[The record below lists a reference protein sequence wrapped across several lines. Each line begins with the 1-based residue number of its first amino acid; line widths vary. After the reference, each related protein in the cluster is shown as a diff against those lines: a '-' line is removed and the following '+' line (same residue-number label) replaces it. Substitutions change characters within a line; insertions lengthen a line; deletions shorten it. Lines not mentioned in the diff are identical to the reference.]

1 MKAPRRLV
9 GALAGLLMLAGCASA
24 PPPDWALNS
33 HGAMQRALAAYLDG
47 NTRVGDIEFALARAE
62 LARTARPEL
71 LARAELLR
79 CATRV
84 ASLMFEPCAGYLA
97 LQADATPADQAYARY
112 LRGQP
117 QAGDIDLLPGA
128 QRAAAKRLLSTSA
141 APAQDA
147 LADSAEPLSRLVAA
161 GVLLQADQANPAL
174 MELAASTASAQGWR
188 QPLLAWLSAQLR
200 VAEQGQALEQAQRLR
215 RRIALLQGLS
225 GPAVSN

>member
-1 MKAPRRLV
+1 MKILRRLGV
-9 GALAGLLMLAGCASA
+9 ALTGTLLAACAST

-33 HGAMQRALAAYLDG
+33 RGAMQRALAAYLDG
-47 NTRVGDIEFALARAE
+47 NTRVGDIEFAAARSE

-84 ASLMFEPCAGYLA
+84 ASLMFEPCAGYLP

-112 LRGQP
+112 LRSQP

-128 QRAAAKRLLSTSA
+128 QRAAAKRLLSPNP
-141 APAQDA
+141 APVQDA
-147 LADSAEPLSRLVAA
+147 LADSDEPLSRLVAA
-161 GVLLQADQANPAL
+161 GVLLQAGQASPAL

-215 RRIALLQGLS
+215 RRIALLQGPS
-225 GPAVSN
+225 GPAGSN